1 MAIAKIQSATVVG
14 LDAVPI
20 EVEVDIGNG
29 LPIFKIVGLPD
40 KAVEEAKE
48 RVRSAIKN
56 SGLNMPNRHI
66 TVNLAPADIKKIGPA
81 FDLPIAVGILLAS
94 GQIKPPDANSI
105 FIGELAL
112 NGQVRE
118 VSGVIAI
125 TDMASANSAK
135 VFLPIHNAEEGAIID
150 KTTVLGV
157 QNLRELVLHLN
168 GEKILLPTPKVSV
181 TNNDIQH
188 QWDMANIIGQDQA
201 KRALVIAA
209 AGGHNIIMTGPPGSG
224 KTLLAHTLPTIL
236 PVMSASEVIEATKIY
251 SVSGLL
257 PAGKLVS
264 ARPFRNPHHTA
275 SDISLIGGGN
285 WPKPGE
291 ITLAHRG
298 VLFLDELPE
307 FSRSVLEVL
316 RQPLEDGVVHI
327 ARANGR
333 LSFPA
338 RFMLVTAQNPCPCG
352 YLGDS
357 EKECSCTAGQI
368 ANYARK
374 VSGPLLDRID
384 LHVTVPRIKSDKLIH
399 ALKGDVTSKMLRDKV
414 ETARC
419 IQAERFS
426 NSSTKTNAEMTPDEI
441 ESYCQLSERSKSILE
456 MAVNRFNLSPRGYS
470 RVLKIARTIADLAE
484 QPTIDEKHLMEAIS
498 YKVNEENVAT
508 VS

>member
-66 TVNLAPADIKKIGPA
+66 TVNLAPADLKKVGPA

-94 GQIKPPDANSI
+94 GQIKPPEKSSI
-105 FIGELAL
+105 FVGELAL

-118 VSGVIAI
+118 VSGIIAI
-125 TDMASANSAK
+125 ADMASTNSSKIFIPEANAM
-135 VFLPIHNAEEGAIID
+135 EGAIIE
-150 KTTVLGV
+150 TVTVFGV
-157 QNLRELVLHLN
+157 QTLRELVLHFNHEKEILPAKKRTIS
-168 GEKILLPTPKVSV
+168 GEDVKS
-181 TNNDIQH
+181 

-201 KRALVIAA
+201 KRALVISA

-236 PVMSASEVIEATKIY
+236 PRLSAEEIIEITKIY
-251 SVSGLL
+251 SVSRLL
-257 PAGKLVS
+257 PAGKLLNT
-264 ARPFRNPHHTA
+264 RPFRNPHHTA

-316 RQPLEDGVVHI
+316 RQPLEDGIVHI

-333 LSFPA
+333 ISFPA
-338 RFMLVTAQNPCPCG
+338 RFMLVAAQNPCPCG
-352 YLGDS
+352 YLGDPD
-357 EKECSCTAGQI
+357 KECSCTAGQI
-368 ANYARK
+368 AMYARK
-374 VSGPLLDRID
+374 ISGPLLDRID
-384 LHVTVPRIKSDKLIH
+384 LHVTVPRIRSTKLIH
-399 ALKGDVTSKMLRDKV
+399 SSKGDISSADLRQQV
-414 ETARC
+414 ELARK
-419 IQAERFS
+419 IQRERFYGS
-426 NSSTKTNAEMTPDEI
+426 PTQTNSEMNPEEI
-441 ESYCQLSERSKSILE
+441 TTYCQLSEKGKSILE
-456 MAVNRFNLSPRGYS
+456 MAINQFNLSPRGYS
-470 RVLKIARTIADLAE
+470 RVLKIARTIADLAQE
-484 QPTIDEKHLMEAIS
+484 IDISETHLMEAIS
-498 YKVNEENVAT
+498 YKVNEESFAT
-508 VS
+508 AS